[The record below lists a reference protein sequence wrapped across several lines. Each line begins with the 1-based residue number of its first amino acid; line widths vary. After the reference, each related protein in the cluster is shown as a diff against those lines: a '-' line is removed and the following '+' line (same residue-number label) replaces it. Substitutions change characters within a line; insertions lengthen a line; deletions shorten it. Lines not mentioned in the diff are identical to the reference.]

1 MKIHQIAIRHSV
13 RKVSATAALIA
24 NTSVSSTTDDKISK
38 LFADVYAQL
47 LKSLLIIEQ
56 REAPPAD

>member
-1 MKIHQIAIRHSV
+1 MKIELLQPAATI
-13 RKVSATAALIA
+13 TAALIA

-47 LKSLLIIEQ
+47 LKSLPIIEQ